1 MGTSVPRALTASIL
15 VLGVFLTPFAHVVHG
30 EEEVA
35 SSTTPA
41 ENESDTASS
50 TTPAEPTTFEVTSDQ
65 STTTPDPLPTGVL
78 FDNSYADTEW
88 NVNGYGGGHIIY
100 TFPDSGTW
108 TTPNT
113 VVYAR
118 VQKPIDTPCSIFY
131 VAGVTGMIVFSR
143 TTLLPSF
150 YNDHSV
156 ESTDHKFCD
165 FYFGAGGIPPQTP
178 IEGFILSGASLTV
191 PGSSK
196 NAGTSLNGSGQD
208 PVPGGFAF
216 QLCGTDGCSGGFASS
231 TPPAPPE
238 PKISNVL
245 FLPGIEQSRLYRTKV
260 GCDDDSPSC
269 EQSVWSP
276 VNGDTRPD
284 ELWLTSDGKSGNP
297 NIFAKERDTLDA
309 IDLGPIK
316 GVRKFYSSFFADLDA
331 LVGHENWKEATYDWR
346 LSLDDILS
354 HGTQRGSRIYYSEAT
369 STPYIEQTLRELAS
383 KSPTGKVTIIAH
395 SNGGLVAKALLKKLG
410 DSEASRLVDKL
421 ILVAV
426 PQSGSPQAIGGL
438 LYGYGS
444 ALPFDKCASFFFSG
458 FICGAYVSR
467 TEVRTMALFSPMTY
481 HLLPSQAY
489 FNSIQDPNHSI
500 FSFTGT
506 HSFEAEKLAYGTTI
520 DSWSELSNFLRAK
533 EGGRGQVSA
542 GDINQPAVADAGMLE
557 YAQRTHESLDSWTPP
572 ADIMVYQVAGWG
584 DRTVSGISW
593 YEELQTST
601 PTLIYKKQYRPIF
614 VEDGDNVVPA
624 PSALQIPE
632 SANVKNMWVDF
643 AREAKEHSRFPK
655 FGHGEIME
663 VEELRSIVTSIL
675 ASHLFTHNSVVLDS
689 RPDASKNN
697 TDKLVFILHS
707 PLTFR
712 IENSSGKTIGDD
724 ERANVESSIP
734 DGDIGYFGEV
744 RYLTVPADD
753 TYSLTL
759 YGHDSGTFSLD
770 AYRETQGNPGS
781 ITTLAAIP
789 VQQGTEATVF
799 VDGISGKIGTLQV
812 DLNGDG
818 SYDLGIEP
826 VSGQTVTYEKPSE
839 SISHSRS
846 HTSTIVTTSSS
857 DTIITQLVSEKHAN
871 DISTEKAI
879 EELSN
884 TSKSQVQVPRTTV
897 MNKPDDTN
905 TSLTAA
911 AANALNFEQLILYVQ
926 NLLTYIVNIFSKL
939 LTLIHHA

>member
-1 MGTSVPRALTASIL
+1 MGTSVPRALLSTLLIT
-15 VLGVFLTPFAHVVHG
+15 GVFYAPLAGVVHAD
-30 EEEVA
+30 EEA
-35 SSTTPA
+35 SST
-41 ENESDTASS
+41 SS
-50 TTPAEPTTFEVTSDQ
+50 TTEEQA
-65 STTTPDPLPTGVL
+65 STTPEESPLVETLSSESSSTTETLPTGIL
-78 FDNSYADTEW
+78 FDNSYADAEW
-88 NVNGYGGGHIIY
+88 DVNGYGSGHIIY
-100 TFPDSGTW
+100 TFPDPGTW

-118 VQKPIDTPCSIFY
+118 VQKPVDTPCSIFY
-131 VAGVTGMIVFSR
+131 VAGVTGMLVYSR
-143 TTLLPSF
+143 TSPLPSF

-156 ESTDHKFCD
+156 ESADHRFCD

-178 IEGFILSGASLTV
+178 IEGFVLSGASLAI

-196 NAGTSLNGSGQD
+196 NAGTSLDRAGQN
-208 PVPGGFAF
+208 PIPGGFAF

-231 TPPAPPE
+231 TPPTPPA

-260 GCDDDSPSC
+260 GCDDNSPSC

-284 ELWLTSDGKSGNP
+284 ELWMTPDGKSGDP
-297 NIFAKERDTLDA
+297 NIFTKERDTLDA

-316 GVRKFYSSFFADLDA
+316 GVRKFYSSFFSDLDT
-331 LVGHENWKEATYDWR
+331 LLGHENWREVTYDWR
-346 LSLDDILS
+346 LSLDDILNN
-354 HGTQRGSRIYYSEAT
+354 GTQHGSRIYYSEAT

-395 SNGGLVAKALLKKLG
+395 SNGGLVAKALLRKLG
-410 DSEASRLVDKL
+410 DSEASSLVDKL

-444 ALPFDKCASFFFSG
+444 ALPFDKCANLFFSSFF
-458 FICGAYVSR
+458 CGMYVSR
-467 TEVRTMALFSPMTY
+467 TEVRNMALFSPMTY
-481 HLLPSQAY
+481 HLLPSQTY
-489 FNSIQDPNHSI
+489 FNSVQDPNHSV

-520 DSWSELSNFLRAK
+520 DSWSELSDFLSTK
-533 EGGRGQVSA
+533 EGGRVSTTN
-542 GDINQPAVADAGMLE
+542 INLPAVADAGMLE

-601 PTLIYKKQYRPIF
+601 PAPIYKKQYRPIF

-624 PSALQIPE
+624 PSALQMPE

-675 ASHLFTHNSVVLDS
+675 ASHLFTYNSVVLDS

-724 ERANVESSIP
+724 EGANVESSIP

-770 AYRETQGNPGS
+770 TYRETQGNLGS
-781 ITTLAAIP
+781 ITTVAAIP

-799 VDGISGKIGTLQV
+799 VDGISGKIGILQV

-846 HTSTIVTTSSS
+846 HTSTIVATSSS
-857 DTIITQLVSEKHAN
+857 DTIITQLVPEKHAN

-911 AANALNFEQLILYVQ
+911 AANTLNFEQLILYVQ

-939 LTLIHHA
+939 LTLIHHV